1 MRILIVTNFRAG
13 STAFTLYKA
22 QEHDVPYKGEM
33 FSRPRPYGIGQ
44 AMSNVEIVNLK
55 TPMDDAEKDKRTSE
69 EFFIHQLENNFPCC
83 FKYMPHQ
90 LENIEENFDKLMQNV
105 DKIYYLYRRDFMAQC
120 KSWIAVRRIGDFG
133 GTGFTES
140 YVKRQPSDEIRQ
152 REIHLGTLGKGK
164 KVVHEVSIKDE
175 SHLNWHLRA
184 GLLVNQLI
192 DKYKLMAEIYQKYPG
207 EIVCLEDFFEDKP
220 FDRYNREVI
229 FDQDPIIP
237 DGFCPEK
244 LFKSIDKT

>member
-1 MRILIVTNFRAG
+1 MRILVITNFRAG

-22 QEHDVPYKGEM
+22 QEYDVPYKGEM

-44 AMSNVEIVNLK
+44 AMANVEIVNLK
-55 TPMDDAEKDKRTSE
+55 VPMDDAEKDKRTSE

-90 LENIEENFDKLMQNV
+90 LENVEENFDKLMQNV
-105 DKIYYLYRRDFMAQC
+105 DKVYYLYRRDFMAQC

-133 GTGFTES
+133 GTGFKTTFSKSAAEKS
-140 YVKRQPSDEIRQ
+140 Q
-152 REIHLGTLGKGK
+152 REIHLGTLGNDDKI
-164 KVVHEVSIKDE
+164 VHEVTIKDDNTR
-175 SHLNWHLRA
+175 NWHLRA
-184 GLLVNQLI
+184 GLLVNDLI
-192 DKYKLMAEIYQKYPG
+192 DKYKMMAEIYQKYPG

-220 FDRYNREVI
+220 HNKYNRELI
-229 FDQDPIIP
+229 FDQDPVIP